1 MSRRGLGP
9 GSQILFFSE
18 LHVVGQY
25 IAMFSLR
32 LALLSLSICVLNPV
46 DIAASESVTLR
57 YTISSNGQVA
67 GHEVDTYLPDGH
79 IQSAFEFNDR
89 GRGPKVS
96 VNYVLDSNGLPLH
109 VDETGNDY
117 LKAPVDEHFEVKDG
131 IARWKSTAEKGEAT
145 AGSFYISNNGAAAET
160 AFLVA
165 ALATANGP
173 IHLFPGGEARL
184 ERLTDLTLEDH
195 GQKMHVTDYAITG
208 LAFEPQT
215 IWLDDD
221 LHLFAIPGNWF
232 AFLRE
237 GWEKTNDQ
245 LYAIDVK
252 MRDERYARLAR
263 DLAKHP
269 AHPVAIEHVRV
280 FDSEQAVTRD
290 DQTVVVSGEHFAAV
304 GPSSSVQVPADAERI
319 DGSGKTL
326 MPGMFDMHAHA
337 QALDGILNVA
347 NGVTGVRDMGN
358 DIDELQRLQDQW
370 TKGTAIGPRVWKA
383 GLIDGRGPFQAPTG
397 LYADTAEEAKAAV
410 NRYADLGYVQIKLYS
425 SLKPALV
432 PDIVSV
438 AHSRGLRV
446 SGHIPNGITASQFV
460 IDGADEVQ
468 HINFIFLNFFAPL
481 VKDTRTPERFT
492 AVGANA
498 AKLDLQSKPV
508 NDFIQLLL
516 NHHTTVDVTLA
527 TFEGMFTG
535 RPGSASPDFVPV
547 LKRLPAQVQRGAYS
561 GGLPVTPEND
571 QLYKDSYRAM
581 LAMTK
586 RMYDAGVPLL
596 AGTDAIAGI
605 MLHRELELEVQAGI
619 PPAKSLQIATYNAA
633 RLLKQEKE
641 LGSIAEGKR
650 ADFLL
655 VEGNPVEHI
664 SDIRRCRLVMKN
676 GTLYNSGEL
685 YAAVGIQA
693 AQ

>member
-1 MSRRGLGP
+1 MFHSRL
-9 GSQILFFSE
+9 
-18 LHVVGQY
+18 V
-25 IAMFSLR
+25 
-32 LALLSLSICVLNPV
+32 LLSLLICALAVSV
-46 DIAASESVTLR
+46 AASEPTTLR

-67 GHEVDTYLPDGH
+67 GHEVDNYLSGG
-79 IQSAFEFNDR
+79 IESTFEFNDR
-89 GRGPKVS
+89 GRGPKIS
-96 VNYVLDSNGLPLH
+96 ANYVLDSNGLPLR

-131 IARWKSTAEKGEAT
+131 VAHWKSTAEKGEAP

-165 ALATANGP
+165 ALVKAHGP
-173 IHLFPGGEARL
+173 VHLFPAGEARL

-215 IWLDDD
+215 IWLDDE

-237 GWEKTNDQ
+237 GWEKTNEQ

-263 DLAKHP
+263 DLAQQP
-269 AHPVAIEHVRV
+269 AHAVAIEHVRL
-280 FDSEQAVTRD
+280 FDSEHALMRD
-290 DQTVVVSGEHFAAV
+290 DQTVVVSGDHFAAV

-319 DGSGKTL
+319 DGSGKTIV
-326 MPGMFDMHAHA
+326 PGMFDMHAHA

-347 NGVTGVRDMGN
+347 SGVTGVRDMGN

-370 TKGTAIGPRVWKA
+370 TKGRAIGPRVWKA
-383 GLIDGRGPFQAPTG
+383 GFIDGHGPFQAPTG

-425 SLKPALV
+425 SLKPEFV
-432 PDIVSV
+432 PDVVSA
-438 AHSRGLRV
+438 AHARGLRV

-460 IDGADEVQ
+460 IDGADEIQ

-561 GGLPVTPEND
+561 GGLPVTAEND

-586 RMYDAGVPLL
+586 RMYDAGVPIL
-596 AGTDAIAGI
+596 AGTDAIAGV

-664 SDIRRCRLVMKN
+664 SDIRRCRLVMKG

-685 YAAVGIQA
+685 YAAVGIQPA
-693 AQ
+693 E